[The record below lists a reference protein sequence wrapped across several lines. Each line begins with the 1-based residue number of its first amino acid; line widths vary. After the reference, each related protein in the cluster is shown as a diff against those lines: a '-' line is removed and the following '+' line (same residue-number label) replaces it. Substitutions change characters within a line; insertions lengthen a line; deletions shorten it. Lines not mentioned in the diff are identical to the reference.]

1 MPGTRDR
8 RTRHRSASRKN
19 LRLSFV
25 VPFVVPAVLATG
37 VWGYTAAG
45 LIDEQLQLRTESDR
59 ASAVAGPA
67 QALVTRLQEER
78 RRTAVWQASRTGAA
92 RKELDAAR
100 EATDAAVASYRKAS
114 SAALDTSALGSA
126 DEKFGQ
132 ALDGLAERRKDID
145 GRSLNGADA
154 FQYFTGTVTGG
165 TELIAAALR
174 SDDADLAGTGAATTA
189 LVRLTEMLSRED
201 ALISGALPTEEMS
214 DVTRS
219 RFLQYL
225 AVQQELRAALTAR
238 DLPAGGAAAY
248 GEITGSRQ
256 WTSIGVIEDA
266 VAGAGGTGLP
276 LPRQAASWPEA
287 ADTVV
292 GELQTVGEDAVRG
305 FAGEASDQAGDLLLG
320 LLLGTA
326 ATLAALAGGALLALR
341 GRRTTLD
348 RLTELQQKTETL
360 SGVWLPQLMSRIER
374 GERVEPQPL
383 AAPHHHAAAD
393 ELERLGAAI
402 EHLGSVAADAAV
414 RQNLGRE
421 GTEKVFAQLIRRTQ
435 ILIHR
440 LISLLDDLERKHE
453 DSDLLKDIFKVDHL
467 ATRVRR
473 HAENLVILSGS
484 PPSRRMTAPVSI
496 TDVMRSAVAETESY
510 TRVKVKNLPADL
522 RLALTGRAVADVT
535 HLLAELIE
543 NGTSFSPPDTHV
555 FISAT
560 KVAKGLAVHVED
572 HGLGMPEDLREKA
585 NHLLSHPPKLDMTA
599 LGEDPRLGHFVVAR
613 LAERHKIKVELRE
626 SVYGGTLVVVL
637 LPAGLLEEI
646 ESPVLDQLQS
656 AAAAQNRAA
665 VRGTGERTGIPSA
678 EPAGAPAAAAVPST
692 VSAVSEPTRAGAVPG
707 AALAGAA
714 FPAPAAGEMP
724 THSRTPDH
732 SGFPDYAGAGL
743 LPPVSHHPSDHPSA
757 RNAGGATWAAPQE
770 HPVHRTES
778 GPPAARPA
786 TPASPAAPAAPNP
799 ARPAPAARSARD
811 AGSARDASGPLT
823 TPTVLPQRTRGASL
837 AQQLRKEAAQQNDG
851 NGGAGGLTP
860 DASAR
865 AMIAIQQGLK
875 RARLSE
881 GGEPDGTDDRKAPP
895 QDPGAY

>member
-45 LIDEQLQLRTESDR
+45 LIDEQLQLRAESDR
-59 ASAVAGPA
+59 ASSAAGPA
-67 QALVTRLQEER
+67 QTLVTRLQEER
-78 RRTAVWQASRTGAA
+78 RGTAVWQANRTDAT
-92 RKELDAAR
+92 REELDAAR
-100 EATDAAVASYRKAS
+100 ERTDAAVAAYRTAAS
-114 SAALDTSALGSA
+114 SALDTAMLGDA
-126 DEKFGQ
+126 HKKLGQ
-132 ALDGLAERRKDID
+132 ALDDLTERR
-145 GRSLNGADA
+145 GAVDDRKLDA
-154 FQYFTGTVTGG
+154 AGAFEYFTGAVSGG
-165 TELIAAALR
+165 TGVIAAALR
-174 SDDADLAGTGAATTA
+174 SDDGDLARTGAATTA

-201 ALISGALPTEEMS
+201 ALISGALPEEEMS
-214 DVTRS
+214 GSTRS

-248 GEITGSRQ
+248 GEITGGEH

-276 LPRQAASWPEA
+276 LPQQASAWPDA
-287 ADTVV
+287 ADSVV
-292 GELQTVGEDAVRG
+292 GDLQSLGGDSVTGA
-305 FAGEASDQAGDLLLG
+305 AGSASDRADDLLLG
-320 LLLGTA
+320 SLLGTA
-326 ATLAALAGGALLALR
+326 ALLAALVGGALLALR
-341 GRRTTLD
+341 GRRTALD
-348 RLTELQQKTETL
+348 RVTELQRQAEEL
-360 SGVWLPQLMSRIER
+360 SGVRLPQLLARIER

-383 AAPHHHAAAD
+383 APRQPQPAAD

-402 EHLGSVAADAAV
+402 EHLGTVAADTAV

-543 NGTSFSPPDTHV
+543 NGTSFSPPETQV

-560 KVAKGLAVHVED
+560 RVAKGLAVHVED
-572 HGLGMPEDLREKA
+572 HGLGMPEELRDKA
-585 NHLLSHPPKLDMTA
+585 NHLLAHPPKLDMTA

-637 LPAGLLEEI
+637 LPAELLEDI
-646 ESPVLDQLQS
+646 ESPVLDQLRS
-656 AAAAQNRAA
+656 AAAAQGRA
-665 VRGTGERTGIPSA
+665 VRNPGERTGIPA
-678 EPAGAPAAAAVPST
+678 AGRTGSTAAPVP
-692 VSAVSEPTRAGAVPG
+692 SAVSDTALADAGAAAGP
-707 AALAGAA
+707 ALAGTVAGAA
-714 FPAPAAGEMP
+714 PHGAGLTGTTVTGAGAAGVRTAPPAPAGEVL
-724 THSRTPDH
+724 THTRTPDY
-732 SGFPDYAGAGL
+732 SGFPDYGGAGL
-743 LPPVSHHPSDHPSA
+743 LPPVSEHPSSRDLA
-757 RNAGGATWAAPQE
+757 RNSGAAAWAAPQE
-770 HPVHRTES
+770 HPAHRPSRIVAMSFCE
-778 GPPAARPA
+778 P
-786 TPASPAAPAAPNP
+786 
-799 ARPAPAARSARD
+799 RSC
-811 AGSARDASGPLT
+811 
-823 TPTVLPQRTRGASL
+823 QYSL
-837 AQQLRKEAAQQNDG
+837 
-851 NGGAGGLTP
+851 
-860 DASAR
+860 S
-865 AMIAIQQGLK
+865 
-875 RARLSE
+875 S
-881 GGEPDGTDDRKAPP
+881 
-895 QDPGAY
+895 